1 MRAYWRA
8 YVSYR
13 IGSAYTLSRVRSSYE
28 DRKLSNRSNF
38 FFFPRNQIFL
48 LLSIH
53 SISSIIVVSNNTP
66 THRSI
71 RYREIDRCRNSGNTV
86 ISVIGRAY
94 RTRLFIYIYIYVSRR
109 DIGRHRVFS
118 IDRRALFFSR
128 ARVERSINRAL
139 FKHSVRACVFHR
151 AARVEQAGQ
160 RFRFRSARTGTR
172 STSKSISFDRN
183 SLFPPNSRAKQNT
196 NE

>member
-94 RTRLFIYIYIYVSRR
+94 RTRLFIYIYTYLDAIS
-109 DIGRHRVFS
+109 
-118 IDRRALFFSR
+118 AATAFSR
-128 ARVERSINRAL
+128 SIGALCFFRARASNDQLTAL
-139 FKHSVRACVFHR
+139 CSNILSVHVFHR

>member
-1 MRAYWRA
+1 MLGIMHA
-8 YVSYR
+8 R
-13 IGSAYTLSRVRSSYE
+13 ILASLRIV
-28 DRKLSNRSNF
+28 SNRICVHPVSRTLVVRGPEIVQPIEFF

-94 RTRLFIYIYIYVSRR
+94 RTRLFIYIYIRISTRYRPPP
-109 DIGRHRVFS
+109 
-118 IDRRALFFSR
+118 
-128 ARVERSINRAL
+128 
-139 FKHSVRACVFHR
+139 
-151 AARVEQAGQ
+151 
-160 RFRFRSARTGTR
+160 RFLDRSAR
-172 STSKSISFDRN
+172 FV
-183 SLFPPNSRAKQNT
+183 FFARARRTIN
-196 NE
+196 

>member
-1 MRAYWRA
+1 MYFRDVINKLLGYAWHYA
-8 YVSYR
+8 CAHIGELTYR
-13 IGSAYTLSRVRSSYE
+13 IESDLRTPCLAYARRTRTGNCPT
-28 DRKLSNRSNF
+28 DRIF

-94 RTRLFIYIYIYVSRR
+94 RTRLFIYIYIRISTRYRPPP
-109 DIGRHRVFS
+109 
-118 IDRRALFFSR
+118 
-128 ARVERSINRAL
+128 
-139 FKHSVRACVFHR
+139 
-151 AARVEQAGQ
+151 
-160 RFRFRSARTGTR
+160 RFLDRSAR
-172 STSKSISFDRN
+172 FV
-183 SLFPPNSRAKQNT
+183 FFARARRTIN
-196 NE
+196 

>member
-71 RYREIDRCRNSGNTV
+71 RYREINRCRNSGNTV

-94 RTRLFIYIYIYVSRR
+94 RTRLFIYIYIRISTRYRPPP
-109 DIGRHRVFS
+109 
-118 IDRRALFFSR
+118 
-128 ARVERSINRAL
+128 
-139 FKHSVRACVFHR
+139 
-151 AARVEQAGQ
+151 
-160 RFRFRSARTGTR
+160 RFLDRSAR
-172 STSKSISFDRN
+172 FV
-183 SLFPPNSRAKQNT
+183 FFARARRTIN
-196 NE
+196 